1 MMAWMIVK
9 TGATYRRP
17 RSKYSFTFDASPE
30 PQQFPND
37 AVEYAV
43 SKGLAEKVRAP
54 RRKAAEA
61 RESENRA

>member
-17 RSKYSFTFDASPE
+17 RSKFSFTFAAHAE
-30 PQQFPND
+30 PQQWPAD
-37 AVEYAV
+37 VVEYAI